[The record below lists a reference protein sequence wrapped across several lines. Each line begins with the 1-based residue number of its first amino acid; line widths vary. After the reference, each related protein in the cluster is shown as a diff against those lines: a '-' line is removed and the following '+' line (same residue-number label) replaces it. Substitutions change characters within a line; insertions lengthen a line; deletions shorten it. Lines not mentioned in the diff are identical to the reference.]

1 VQTFSFLSAD
11 GTKLRGWRTGASGP
25 PVVLSNGLGAPA
37 EAWPGLCDADSGFDV
52 VGWHH
57 RGLGGSERPTDP
69 TRIQVEQHAE
79 DLRALMDTVGW
90 PRALVVGWS
99 IGVNVGFEVALGSP
113 ERVAGV
119 LAVAGVP
126 GGTFRALFGPT
137 PLPRR
142 WRPAAGLLAARA
154 LAHVGPAVRL
164 VAGLLPPP
172 ATWGPDHGLGGSAR
186 RYAEASASALQAFAA
201 HDWRWYADLVRAAE
215 KHPPMDL
222 SGLTCP
228 VTMVGGSLDLLTS
241 DEDMRRASRL
251 VPDARSL
258 TLVGSHYLPLEHPEV
273 LLRELRRL
281 ADRATGP

>member
-1 VQTFSFLSAD
+1 METFTFSSAD
-11 GTKLRGWRTGASGP
+11 GTRLQGWRNGAHGP

-37 EAWPGLCDADSGFDV
+37 QAWPGIADAGSGFDV

-57 RGLGGSERPTDP
+57 RGLGGSERPADP

-79 DLRALMDTVGW
+79 DLRALMDAVGM

-99 IGVNVGFEVALGSP
+99 IGVNVGFHVALSSP

-126 GGTFRALFGPT
+126 GGTFHSLFGPT

-154 LAHVGPAVRL
+154 LTHVGPGVRL
-164 VAGLLPPP
+164 VARLLPPP
-172 ATWGPDHGLGGSAR
+172 TAWGPGSGLGRSAR
-186 RYAEASASALQAFAA
+186 RYAESSTSALQAFAA
-201 HDWRWYADLVRAAE
+201 HDWRWYAELVRAAE
-215 KHPPMDL
+215 RHGPMDL

-228 VTMVGGSLDLLTS
+228 VTMVGGTFDLLAS
-241 DEDMRRASRL
+241 DKDMRRASRL
-251 VPDARSL
+251 VPDARYR
-258 TLVGSHYLPLEHPEV
+258 TLPGSHYLPLEYPEV
-273 LLRELRRL
+273 VRDELRRL
-281 ADRATGP
+281 ADRATWR